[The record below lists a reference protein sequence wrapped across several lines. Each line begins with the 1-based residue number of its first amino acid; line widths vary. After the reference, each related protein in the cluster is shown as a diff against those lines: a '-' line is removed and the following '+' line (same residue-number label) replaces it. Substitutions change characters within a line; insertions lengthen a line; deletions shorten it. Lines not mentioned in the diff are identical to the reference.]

1 MRGITI
7 LSYVLVAA
15 LASAATY
22 FIINQNN
29 PVGPA
34 HDHGNL
40 INTDSTSTKIC
51 LDYDNED
58 MNTLDVDLVHTMVD
72 GYKSQQWK
80 TINNDPTF
88 QAAVN
93 GDDARAAWF
102 DLESLKKFIYHIEK
116 VSKSVDTT
124 INSNKLGVRFYYAS
138 YPNKEGLR
146 PYKDLYKF
154 LNDENRMDY
163 LNRHT
168 LVLIPTIQNEK
179 GEINDFNP
187 LDKGTYDGSL
197 LEKDVYKKGNVNP
210 IPNSSSRAVMGL
222 SSTNRDSG
230 SKNHGMLT
238 PPDAVT
244 TLAF

>member
-1 MRGITI
+1 MRVKTI
-7 LSYVLVAA
+7 LSYVVVAL
-15 LASAATY
+15 LASFATY
-22 FIINQNN
+22 YTIHQNN
-29 PVGPA
+29 PIEPVHEP
-34 HDHGNL
+34 GNQM
-40 INTDSTSTKIC
+40 NTDSTSTKIC

-58 MNTLDVDLVHTMVD
+58 MNTLNVDLVHAMVD

-80 TINNDPTF
+80 SINNDPTF

-102 DLESLKKFIYHIEK
+102 DLESLKKFVYHIEK
-116 VSKSVDTT
+116 ISKSTDRT
-124 INSNKLGVRFYYAS
+124 IDSNKLGVRFYYAS

-146 PYKDLYKF
+146 PYTELYKY

-179 GEINDFNP
+179 GEIKDFNP
-187 LDKGTYDGSL
+187 LDSKTYDGSL
-197 LEKDVYKKGNVNP
+197 YDNPIYKKGNTNP
-210 IPNSSSRAVMGL
+210 IPNSNSRTIMGL
-222 SSTNRDSG
+222 GSTNRDSG
-230 SKNHGMLT
+230 SKNHGTLT
-238 PPDAVT
+238 PPDAVN